1 MLFGLFYPVSLVTI
15 TKFVMTLSKFTAPF
29 SMSATSLETVR
40 IEFKEEGLPGL
51 NVAMSKSGRGV

>member
-1 MLFGLFYPVSLVTI
+1 
-15 TKFVMTLSKFTAPF
+15 MTLSKFTAPF

-40 IEFKEEGLPGL
+40 IEFKDEGLPGL